1 MRAVSASSQVG
12 KASFMTYGDDDG
24 DEDDGERVSIS
35 LSAPSESAAMT
46 HMRNAHSAEMADFG
60 EVQATTVDNVDE
72 FDVLAWWW
80 EKEAK
85 DDGFLRPLA
94 RLART
99 VLTSPAT
106 EFSVERLFSEMR
118 AMVRKVS
125 Q

>member
-1 MRAVSASSQVG
+1 
-12 KASFMTYGDDDG
+12 
-24 DEDDGERVSIS
+24 
-35 LSAPSESAAMT
+35 MT
-46 HMRNAHSAEMADFG
+46 HMRNAHSAEMADLKHAQLRRYFG

-94 RLART
+94 RLARI
-99 VLTSPAT
+99 VLSSPAT

-118 AMVRKVS
+118 AIVRKVS